1 MLDVKFPKFH
11 KPGIVRD
18 QQGFTLIEV
27 LAAIVITSI
36 LSLSI
41 YMAISTST
49 RVLVLTNTQE
59 VAKDIASSD
68 MEYIRSIPFADNY
81 ILLTSSN
88 ASATV
93 GDSVTFMVN
102 VSYPAA
108 TDTVTFYDV
117 SSTLGTGTLSLG
129 QTTLTTSALT
139 AGTHNITAVYS
150 ELTSTVLT
158 EIINTTPPATSA
170 PPAKTGNYTTTITVT
185 YLRFNEQ
192 RIDMTVHWGG
202 KVVFSLTDF
211 RVNY

>member
-1 MLDVKFPKFH
+1 MLNIKLPGFL
-11 KPGIVRD
+11 KPSNAHPEK
-18 QQGFTLIEV
+18 GFTLIEV

-36 LSLSI
+36 LTLSI

-68 MEYIRSIPFADNY
+68 MEYIRTVPFADNY
-81 ILLTSSN
+81 ILLNSSN

-102 VSYPAA
+102 VTYPAA
-108 TDTVTFYDV
+108 TDTVTFYDGA
-117 SSTLGTGTLSLG
+117 TPLGTGTISLG

-139 AGTHNITAVYS
+139 AGSHNITAVYS
-150 ELTSTVLT
+150 GLTSTVLT
-158 EIINTTPPATSA
+158 EIINTTPPATST
-170 PPAKTGNYTTTITVT
+170 PPAKNGNYTTTISVT

-192 RIDMTVHWGG
+192 RIDMTVNWGG

>member
-1 MLDVKFPKFH
+1 MINVKVPKFH
-11 KPGIVRD
+11 KPGIIRD

-41 YMAISTST
+41 YMALSTST

-81 ILLTSSN
+81 VILTSSN
-88 ASATV
+88 TSATV

-102 VSYPAA
+102 VTYPTA
-108 TDTVTFYDV
+108 TDTVTFYDGA
-117 SSTLGTGTLSLG
+117 STLGTGNLSLG

-139 AGTHNITAVYS
+139 AGSHNITAVYS
-150 ELTSTVLT
+150 GITSTVLT
-158 EIINTTPPATSA
+158 EIINATPPATSA
-170 PPAKTGNYTTTITVT
+170 LAAKNSNYIASINVT

-192 RIDMTVHWGG
+192 RIDITIRWGG